1 MLSEPIPKLQHNII
15 LPMVLLKDVTR
26 IYFLLLPQGSRL
38 RRARYIAS
46 HADLIQAFRYNLE
59 AGSNHYLYSGRG
71 EGRQITFSSEA
82 YLSRYGDL
90 QAAFGTNLDAATY
103 HYITTGFNEGRSWI

>member
-1 MLSEPIPKLQHNII
+1 
-15 LPMVLLKDVTR
+15 MVIMKVVTR
-26 IYFLLLPQGSRL
+26 IYFLLIPQGSHL

-71 EGRQITFSSEA
+71 EGRQITFSPEA

-90 QAAFGTNLDAATY
+90 QATFGNDLNAATA
-103 HYITTGFNEGRSWI
+103 HYITKGFDEGRTWM